1 MTNMTKMVNN
11 GFMLP
16 AEWAEQAMIEI
27 AWPHENTDWAYMLED
42 VDRCY
47 VELAREISKRQKLLI
62 VTPERERVSR
72 LLSCEGVDCSSI
84 FFLDTPTNDT
94 WTRDYGFLS
103 LVNDKGG
110 KKVADFVFNGW
121 GGKFDASLDNSVNA
135 VMYEQFPEVGDMVSY
150 DFVLE
155 GGSVESDGRGSLL
168 TTECCLMAPHRN
180 QPMSRDEIELFLS
193 QKLGT
198 PNVLWLEHG
207 FLEGDDTDGHVD
219 TLARMCPG
227 NVIAYVKCTD
237 ETDALYEGL
246 RLMEEDLKAMRNI
259 DGEPFILKALPMAE
273 AVYDEND
280 ERLPATYANFLIMND
295 AVLYPTYAHVG
306 NDRRAAAVLAEIFP
320 GMEIV
325 GVDCRALIRQHGSLH
340 CATMQFPL

>member
-1 MTNMTKMVNN
+1 MNNMTNN

-16 AEWAEQAMIEI
+16 AEWAVQGMVEI
-27 AWPHENTDWAYMLED
+27 AWPHENTDWVYMLDE

-47 VELAREISKRQKLLI
+47 VELAREISKRERLLI
-62 VTPERERVSR
+62 VTPERERVVR
-72 LLSCEGVDCSSI
+72 LLLDGGVDCSAIS
-84 FFLDTPTNDT
+84 FLDCPTNDT

-103 LVNDKGG
+103 LMNVGG
-110 KKVADFVFNGW
+110 EKMVADFVFNGW
-121 GGKFDASLDNSVNA
+121 GGKFEASLDNAVNA
-135 VMYEQFPEVGDMVSY
+135 VMYEQLPELGEMVSY

-168 TTECCLMAPHRN
+168 TTECCLMAPGRN
-180 QPMSRDEIELFLS
+180 QPLSRDEIELFLS

-227 NVIAYVKCTD
+227 NVIAYVKCADVTD
-237 ETDALYEGL
+237 PLYEGL
-246 RLMEEDLKAMRNI
+246 CLMEEDLRAMRNA

-273 AVYDEND
+273 AVYDEDD

-320 GMEIV
+320 DREIV

-340 CATMQFPL
+340 CATMQFPI